1 MNDIPVNEM
10 LNGFSCVYFLWCRI
24 ELLAALG
31 YSGDF
36 RQKHLLDTE
45 ATYLSI
51 FKDFEVNATE
61 VLTVANGLWIQNST
75 SLIDEKF
82 VDLVTT
88 SYNADVFELKRNK
101 DSTGEINEWVKK
113 STKGLIQKIAG
124 E

>member
-1 MNDIPVNEM
+1 M

-45 ATYLSI
+45 ATYLNI

-75 SLIDEKF
+75 RLIDEKF